1 MPLEGSYQHFI
12 ETRLADKEAEPPR
25 LTSLQVGMYFEQLR
39 QYQRAFGAEHDL
51 AVQGDWLLN
60 ASRYRWCMSVIADF
74 LGLLRCGSC
83 RWYPPTLTV
92 RRADG
97 EDPSTMAPCTTSWP
111 GHADDCRHSTP
122 RQTPTSSAYSAQR
135 QPTARPTSHP
145 SCPSLPPVP
154 SPPFISLLRLCYEC
168 PDCARRG

>member
-74 LGLLRCGSC
+74 LGLSALWKLPLVSTNVDSQEGRRRRPFHNGSLHNFLAGPC
-83 RWYPPTLTV
+83 RRLQAFYAAPNANLVSLLSAASANRSAHQPPFMPF
-92 RRADG
+92 A
-97 EDPSTMAPCTTSWP
+97 PPCTVTTFYFFAAP
-111 GHADDCRHSTP
+111 
-122 RQTPTSSAYSAQR
+122 
-135 QPTARPTSHP
+135 
-145 SCPSLPPVP
+145 
-154 SPPFISLLRLCYEC
+154 LL
-168 PDCARRG
+168 